1 MSGTKDDE
9 LEAVAN
15 GFAEDVEAVLEG
27 LRSLDGITDPEEIV
41 AGLLVELSRALTIGA
56 RMAAMPRLVPPDRY
70 EPDSGPDIDL
80 DDTRVALATILDGFD
95 TYVEVFDPYDDPAAP
110 AAYRI
115 SDDVISLTAALAH
128 GMQHARAGRP
138 IEALWWWQFSFF
150 SSWGG
155 ETTSALRALQSV
167 IARDRIVG
175 AIPAMSPEEPPL
187 DPL

>member
-1 MSGTKDDE
+1 MTEDE
-9 LEAVAN
+9 LASVGN
-15 GFAEDVEAVLEG
+15 TFAEEVVAVLEG
-27 LRSLDGITDPEEIV
+27 LRSLDGITDPEEVV
-41 AGLLVELSRALTIGA
+41 AGLLVELSRALTLGA

-70 EPDSGPDIDL
+70 EPDTGPDVEL
-80 DDTRVALATILDGFD
+80 DDVRVRLAEVLDGFN
-95 TYVEVFDPYDDPAAP
+95 TYVEVFDPYDDPAVP
-110 AAYRI
+110 SAYRI
-115 SDDVISLTAALAH
+115 SDDVISLAASLAH

-138 IEALWWWQFSFF
+138 IEALWWWQFSFL

-175 AIPAMSPEEPPL
+175 AAPAISPEQLPP